1 MEPHFKFMMSQ
12 NLFYHLREKGKTV
25 EEAQTE
31 IAKNGVSSGTF
42 IAEATT
48 ETLNNE
54 DGIASFS
61 LPVKDHKKREK
72 AYLFIESKAPEVV
85 KEKQRTW

>member
-1 MEPHFKFMMSQ
+1 MVPHFKFMMSQ
-12 NLFYHLREKGKTV
+12 NLLPFTRKGENSRGSTNRDC
-25 EEAQTE
+25 
-31 IAKNGVSSGTF
+31 KNGVSSGTF

-54 DGIASFS
+54 DGIASFLYLS
-61 LPVKDHKKREK
+61 KIIKKRESVS
-72 AYLFIESKAPEVV
+72 FIESKAPEVV